1 MELQNFC
8 PNFSDNE
15 VRQQFD
21 ELQRIVGEDAA
32 YYLWDKHEGNYD
44 QALREAQSLSN
55 YPKWGE
61 SSNPALWAIDDQ
73 LINLRDSFN
82 LLLKDI
88 KEGKIRTRRAGRDV
102 YISSIGYLS
111 QSEAQREINN
121 SNYRSVLRPVEDR
134 GRWYIRKI
142 TRTEFLDS
150 MKRMS
155 DRRKLLILENEP
167 VSSTSSSTSTT
178 TDPSLGNRLF
188 NDKDYTSIGTMLTR
202 LLKDNPQH
210 SAVIKMIQNSLSTA
224 TKSWKIILT
233 DFASDPNIP
242 AGNRTDAGVFFP
254 DKGIIYINKNSA
266 FKGKSGKADLTILHE
281 IIHAATYH
289 AAHGNPATT
298 KQLETLLENARKQ
311 LENIYGVT
319 WRELQQAD
327 FDTFYG
333 LTSIDEFLA
342 ELTTNAAFAREMIK
356 LKPSTSGFKHVLDE
370 FVNWLLSVFN
380 IKSSS
385 NAYSEAYSQLYDII
399 TNQQYYNY
407 LYNEIHSDN
416 QPYAILTP
424 DMLDELFYGDQVAL
438 ASPASQHVDDLV
450 AMYKRMD
457 ADIDFNEETHTYT
470 NKHTGQVYKSVSNA
484 KTDIGYGEQEDK
496 LPEQAVYLGNFTKVI
511 GTNIHLALHEMLTN
525 TFDAQSHPEL
535 SSKVVQQISAI
546 ASRIRKDYIIISS
559 EQVLYDD
566 ASGIAGTADLIVQN
580 RKTKKVAILDF
591 KSKARKIGDKKKFGF
606 DYYYSSKYGKPD
618 IEKHNCQ
625 LSIYEKLHNIAGF
638 ELDERGIV
646 PIEYEC
652 TEDGTLTS
660 VFLSKNDK
668 GSTLEDK
675 GYYTIP
681 HRSQIDYDIQK
692 NLFSGE
698 DADAI
703 DQIQVDRQLEI
714 VNNILT
720 TTRNRIVNLFSR
732 GKNTQATD
740 TENMLSNFNSMSEQ
754 EIILQYIQSAFTNL
768 KNIIEGRNG
777 YNERL
782 AQSRTQ
788 GSDVWNLKQLEN
800 WRDVARSYKI
810 LEEIQSY
817 LFDYSDILPKGT
829 YDKIMPILD
838 DAVRYRD
845 ILEGAYKVKGKD
857 IWIKWITPFIKNIEG
872 AYRVRAEKQYKK
884 EHPGKI
890 DQADM
895 QRYIDKYIS
904 DNRTKIQLET
914 RQFITQ
920 QSLMAEADV
929 NGFYRWVD
937 TIFQS
942 KDPIISGMAMAYDQ
956 MIQQTNE
963 TFNEKYRQLVN
974 LTREMEQQFGTS
986 IVSDPKKVYDYM
998 LDETEDGVVL
1008 ISEIPESFKKAYRL
1022 KTAEIDADPQY
1033 EDNFSRFKAKMQW
1046 LDENAPIKDRKAYK
1060 EARIKAVEDYL
1071 NSLDISEDE
1080 FNYIMENER
1089 KTGKKRMSYYEMAS
1103 KGMISYKRSDDL
1115 RELTQEVTYKYRVFD
1130 KQKFPNTKWENLQA
1144 LRQSN
1149 PNDVRVR
1156 FFDFIKE
1163 LADEGD
1169 ARVAPRYR
1177 LNGRIP
1183 GVRKTATER
1192 YAAGQS
1198 ALKTIGQSVSDALSL
1213 QADDTMYGQF
1223 DLTDEQ
1229 NKPVNYVPVFYTG
1242 KVAPSDQS
1250 FDIPNIYKLWFKSA
1264 LQYGNTV
1271 EILDKLEYTRFVVNE
1286 RQTKVGTTS
1295 FASKMWKRMHPDS
1308 LIDESYS
1315 VKDSS
1320 NLANQLNDWF
1330 DMIVYG
1336 KGQDSMGTID
1346 NPFFGKIDMGKV
1358 VNLFSQYASLRVMG
1372 LNYISMVNNAA
1383 QAEVAQAIET
1393 FSKRYVSPK
1402 SYTRATREYLV
1413 NMPEI
1418 LGDVGSRV
1426 PTSKINLL
1434 NQLFMTFA
1442 DYSEGNMRLS
1452 NKFSRL
1458 FNSGALYFTT
1468 NIGEHEAQS
1477 RFLIA
1482 MLMDQRALDKDGK
1495 DIGSIYDFYTVE
1507 DGKLVFDKDGV
1518 VANWTNEDRLNMSAR
1533 VRSILMSMHGNYS
1546 EKDKVALQR
1555 NGYLKLALMFRKWI
1569 VPTWRKRF
1577 DGLYYDNI
1585 MQDYREGYYRTGG
1598 RFYANNV
1605 KKFFYKLVDET
1616 KAAEIAINA
1625 DWHNLTEQEKSNVRR
1640 MTTEIIITATL
1651 ALLYAVV
1658 KHQADDDDD
1667 KFLDNVAY
1675 QFYRLRTDMG
1685 FYYNP
1690 RDMLK
1695 IIQSPFPSSSSIKS
1709 ISNLIDQMLNPLD
1722 RYERGPWKDHLKLE
1736 KRLYDLLPVVRQ
1748 LYRARD
1754 IENEYNI
1761 LNMK

>member
-1 MELQNFC
+1 MNLFC
-8 PNFSDNE
+8 PNFNDNN

-21 ELQRIVGEDAA
+21 EIQRVVGEDAA
-32 YYLWDKHEGNYD
+32 YYLWNKHEGDFD
-44 QALREAQSLSN
+44 QALREAQSISNGPQLSTAIEQQLTST
-55 YPKWGE
+55 E
-61 SSNPALWAIDDQ
+61 SEIQ
-73 LINLRDSFN
+73 QLRDQFN
-82 LLLKDI
+82 SLLKDI
-88 KEGKIRTRRAGRDV
+88 REKKISVRRSGRDIYV
-102 YISSIGYLS
+102 STIGYLS
-111 QSEAQREINN
+111 ENEAYNDINN
-121 SNYRSVLRPVEDR
+121 SPYSLVTRPVEDR
-134 GRWYIRKI
+134 GRWYIRRI
-142 TRTEFLDS
+142 TKNEFQDYINN
-150 MKRMS
+150 
-155 DRRKLLILENEP
+155 LINNRNRLAEQLRIQQ
-167 VSSTSSSTSTT
+167 VGSTSS
-178 TDPSLGNRLF
+178 DPELKRRLF
-188 NDKDYTSIGTMLTR
+188 NDKDYASIDTMLTR
-202 LLKDNPQH
+202 LLKHNSNH
-210 SAVIKMIQNSLSTA
+210 AAVISALKKSLPISV
-224 TKSWKIILT
+224 KSWKVYIT
-233 DFASDPNIP
+233 DFNVDPNIP
-242 AGNRTDAGVFFP
+242 PSNRTDAGLFIPQTNTV
-254 DKGIIYINKNSA
+254 YINSKAKFKN
-266 FKGKSGKADLTILHE
+266 KGGKGDMTILHE

-289 AAHGNPATT
+289 AVHNDT
-298 KQLETLLENARKQ
+298 KLMSQVDNMLQHARKQ
-311 LENIYGVT
+311 LASKYNT
-319 WRELQQAD
+319 RWDELLRTKQ
-327 FDTFYG
+327 DTFYG
-333 LTSIDEFLA
+333 LSSVDEFLA
-342 ELTTNAAFAREMIK
+342 ELTSNAAFARELMQI
-356 LKPSTSGFKHVLDE
+356 PATGRTFTSVLDE
-370 FVNWLLSVFN
+370 FVKWLLKVFN
-380 IKSSS
+380 IEST
-385 NAYSEAYSQLYDII
+385 NNLYVEAYSQLQDII
-399 TNQQYYNY
+399 TNRQS
-407 LYNEIHSDN
+407 YNEI
-416 QPYAILTP
+416 QAGIEQEYTTITP
-424 DMLDELFYGDQVAL
+424 EQLDELFYSSNTSAL
-438 ASPASQHVDDLV
+438 ASPAAQNVDELV
-450 AMYKRMD
+450 ASYRRID
-457 ADIDFNEETHTYT
+457 SEIDFNEETHTYT
-470 NKHTGQVYKSVSNA
+470 NKNTGQVYKSVSNA

-496 LPEQAVYLGNFTKVI
+496 LPEQAVALGNFTKVI

-525 TFDAQSHPEL
+525 NFNAKDHPEL
-535 SSKVVQQISAI
+535 SSKVVSQIEAI
-546 ASRIRKDYIIISS
+546 ARNIRKKYIIISS
-559 EQVLYDD
+559 EQVIYDD
-566 ASGIAGTADLIVQN
+566 ESGLAGTVDLVVQD
-580 RKTKKVAILDF
+580 RETKKVILLDF
-591 KSKARKIGDKKKFGF
+591 KSKARKIGDKNKYGF

-618 IEKHNCQ
+618 IDKHNCQ
-625 LSIYEKLHNIAGF
+625 LTIYEKLHNRLGF

-652 TEDGTLTS
+652 TGDGILTN
-660 VFLSKNDK
+660 VYISKNDK

-681 HRSQIDYDIQK
+681 HRSQIDYDVQH
-692 NLFSGE
+692 NLFSLE
-698 DADAI
+698 ENDAL

-740 TENMLSNFNSMSEQ
+740 TENMLSNFNSISEQ

-777 YNERL
+777 YNDRL
-782 AQSRTQ
+782 AESKVH
-788 GSDVWNLKQLEN
+788 GSEVWNLKQLEN

-810 LEEIQSY
+810 LEDIQSY
-817 LFDYSDILPKGT
+817 LFDYSDSLPKGT

-838 DAVRYRD
+838 DAIRYRD

-857 IWIKWITPFIKNIEG
+857 LWIKWITPFIKNIEG
-872 AYRVRAEKQYKK
+872 AYRLRAEKQYKK
-884 EHPGKI
+884 DHPGKI
-890 DQADM
+890 DQSDM
-895 QRYIDKYIS
+895 QRYIDKYIQ

-914 RQFITQ
+914 RNFITQ
-920 QSLMAEADV
+920 QSLMAESDI

-986 IVSDPKKVYDYM
+986 ITSDPKRVYDYM

-1008 ISEIPESFKKAYRL
+1008 INEIPESFKKAYRL
-1022 KTAEIDADPQY
+1022 KIAEIDADPQY
-1033 EDNFSRFKAKMQW
+1033 EDGYSRFKAKMQW

-1060 EARIKAVEDYL
+1060 EARIKAIENYL

-1080 FNYIMENER
+1080 FNYIMENEK

-1103 KGMISYKRSDDL
+1103 KGIISYKRSDDL
-1115 RELTQEVTYKYRVFD
+1115 RELAQEVTYRYRVFD
-1130 KQKFPNTKWENLQA
+1130 KQKFPNTKWDNLQS

-1149 PNDVRVR
+1149 PSDIRVR

-1198 ALKTIGQSVSDALSL
+1198 ALKTVRQSISDTLSL

-1308 LIDESYS
+1308 PIDESYS

-1336 KGQDSMGTID
+1336 KGQDSMGTIE

-1402 SYTRATREYLV
+1402 SYTRATGEYLIS
-1413 NMPEI
+1413 MPEI

-1434 NQLFMTFA
+1434 NQLFMTFS
-1442 DYSEGNMRLS
+1442 DYSNGAMRLS
-1452 NKFSRL
+1452 NRFSRL

-1482 MLMDQRALDKDGK
+1482 MLMDKRALDKDGK
-1495 DIGSIYDFYTVE
+1495 DMGSIYDFYTVE

-1577 DGLYYDNI
+1577 DGLYYDNV

-1598 RFYANNV
+1598 RFYANSV
-1605 KKFFYKLVDET
+1605 KKFFYKLIDET

-1625 DWHNLTEQEKSNVRR
+1625 DWHNLTEQEKANVRR
-1640 MTTEIIITATL
+1640 MTTEIVITATL
-1651 ALLYAVV
+1651 ALLYSVI
-1658 KHQADDDDD
+1658 KHYADDDDD
-1667 KFLDNVAY
+1667 KFLDNIAY

-1709 ISNLIDQMLNPLD
+1709 ISNLFDQILNPLD
-1722 RYERGPWKDHLKLE
+1722 RYERGPWEDHLKLE